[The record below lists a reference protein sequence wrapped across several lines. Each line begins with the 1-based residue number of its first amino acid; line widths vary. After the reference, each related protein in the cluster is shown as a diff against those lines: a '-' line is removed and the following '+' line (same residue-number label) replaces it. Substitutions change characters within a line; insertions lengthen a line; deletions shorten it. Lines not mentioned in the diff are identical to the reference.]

1 MKRVEERW
9 QQLWQGIGTPP
20 PAGLQGALLA
30 AWREPQRH
38 YHTLQHLE
46 ECLDRFDTVRAQSDH
61 PCEIELALWFHDA
74 VYDVHAHAYGHSS
87 EARSAD
93 WALRALAGAGL
104 APASCERVA
113 ALVMAT
119 ATHAPA
125 AAPDAQLLT
134 DIDLAILGA
143 PPLRF
148 AEYERQIR
156 AEYAH
161 VPAALF
167 AAKRKAM
174 LRGFLERACI
184 YQTAHF
190 KTHLE
195 SQARANL
202 AKAVALP

>member
-1 MKRVEERW
+1 MKHVEERW
-9 QQLWQGIGTPP
+9 QQLWQAIGSPP
-20 PAGLQGALLA
+20 PAGLLDALLA

-46 ECLDRFDTVRAQSDH
+46 ECLDHFDAMRAQSDH
-61 PCEIELALWFHDA
+61 ACEIELALWFHDA
-74 VYDVHAHAYGHSS
+74 VYDVHAHDN
-87 EARSAD
+87 EARSAG

-119 ATHAPA
+119 AAHAPS
-125 AAPDAQLLT
+125 AAPDAQVLT

-143 PPLRF
+143 PLPRF

-167 AAKRKAM
+167 AAKRKAV
-174 LRGFLERACI
+174 LRGFLERARI

-190 KTHLE
+190 RTHLE

-202 AKAVALP
+202 VGAIGLP

>member
-9 QQLWQGIGTPP
+9 QQLWQAIGTPP
-20 PAGLQGALLA
+20 PAGLLDALLT

-46 ECLDRFDTVRAQSDH
+46 ECLDYFDTVRAQSDH
-61 PCEIELALWFHDA
+61 ACEIELALWFHDA
-74 VYDVHAHAYGHSS
+74 VYDVHAHDN

-119 ATHAPA
+119 AGHAPA
-125 AAPDAQLLT
+125 TAPDAQLLT

-167 AAKRKAM
+167 AAKRKAV

-190 KTHLE
+190 KTRLE

-202 AKAVALP
+202 AQAIGLP